1 MSDSEAGA
9 SKRQSFESQ
18 LQEQYITRLDQ
29 VEEGQL
35 IAGHVIEVGPETVF
49 VDVGLKSEGRIPLDE
64 FDQPPHVNDE
74 VDVVLLRKEGR
85 HGEVVV
91 SKRKADEQVVWR
103 TLKES
108 GETGEPVAGRVT
120 RKIKGGYEVDLGAAL
135 RAFVP
140 FSKVDVMR
148 VRDEDAYVGLETR
161 FFVEQLYNR
170 GKVNIV
176 LNRKSWLERE
186 ARKKRDQFYET
197 AAMGDVY
204 RGTVKTFTSFGA
216 FVDLGG
222 FDGLLHVNDM
232 RWGHVASPKDAV
244 VIGEEVNVKV
254 IRIDR
259 EAQKVNLSLKHFTP
273 DPWTTFE
280 ERYNAEDVVTGKVSK
295 ITDFGAFIEIEP
307 GIEGLL
313 HISDMSWVRKVGHP
327 REVLG
332 GGDEVRVKIL
342 DFDLERGKLSLG
354 LKHVLPNP
362 WDTVEERFPPGKV
375 VKGTVRNITSY
386 GAFVQLEEGVDGLL
400 HVEDMS
406 WTKKVR
412 NPASMVQTDQ
422 EIEVAVV
429 DLDKKAR
436 RIRLGLK
443 QLSDDPWVALTRA
456 FKRGSIIEGE
466 VSSKTDFGVFL
477 RVQGG
482 IEGLIANNQLAE
494 PTGSAI
500 EKARNEI
507 TVGAK
512 LKAVVT
518 EASAEKQR
526 LSLSLRE
533 LQRRE
538 ERQEL
543 VKYIHDDEEPDRV
556 SLGEFLRDKSTD

>member
-1 MSDSEAGA
+1 MSDSDAGV
-9 SKRQSFESQ
+9 SKPQSFESQ

-35 IAGHVIEVGPETVF
+35 ITGHVIEVGPETVF

-64 FDQPPHVNDE
+64 FDKPPHVYDE
-74 VDVVLLRKEGR
+74 VNVVLLRKEGR

-103 TLKES
+103 ALKES
-108 GETGEPVAGRVT
+108 GETGQPVMGRVT

-186 ARKKRDQFYET
+186 ARKKRDQFYDT
-197 AAMGDVY
+197 AGVGDVY

-216 FVDLGG
+216 FIDLGG

-259 EAQKVNLSLKHFTP
+259 DAQKVNLSLKHFTP

-280 ERYNAEDVVTGKVSK
+280 ERYAADDVVTGKVSK

-313 HISDMSWVRKVGHP
+313 HISDMSWVKKIGHP

-342 DFDLERGKLSLG
+342 DYDLERGKLSLG

-375 VKGTVRNITSY
+375 VKGIVRNITSY
-386 GAFVQLEEGVDGLL
+386 GAFVQLEEGIDGLL

-412 NPASMVQTDQ
+412 NPASMVRTDQ
-422 EIEVAVV
+422 EIDVAVV
-429 DLDKKAR
+429 DLDKRAR

-443 QLSDDPWVALTRA
+443 QLSDDPWVALARA

-466 VSSKTDFGVFL
+466 VSSKTDFGVFV

-494 PTGSAI
+494 TTGDAI
-500 EKARNEI
+500 DKARDRI
-507 TVGAK
+507 SVGDQ
-512 LKAVVT
+512 LRAVVT
-518 EASAEKQR
+518 DVSADKQR

-556 SLGEFLRDKSTD
+556 SLGEFLKDRSTD

>member
-9 SKRQSFESQ
+9 SKPQSFESQ

-35 IAGHVIEVGPETVF
+35 ITGHVIEVGPETVF
-49 VDVGLKSEGRIPLDE
+49 VDVGLKSEGRIPLAE
-64 FDQPPHVNDE
+64 FDNPPHVKDE
-74 VDVVLLRKEGR
+74 VNVVLLRKEGR

-103 TLKES
+103 ALKES
-108 GETGEPVAGRVT
+108 GETGEPVHGRVT

-148 VRDEDAYVGLETR
+148 VRDEDAYIGLETR

-186 ARKKRDQFYET
+186 ARNKRDQFYDS
-197 AAMGDVY
+197 AAVGDVY

-244 VIGEEVNVKV
+244 VIGEEVDVKV

-259 EAQKVNLSLKHFTP
+259 DTQKVNLSLKHFTP

-280 ERYNAEDVVTGKVSK
+280 ERYTVDDVVTGKVSK

-313 HISDMSWVRKVGHP
+313 HISDMSWVRKIGHP

-332 GGDEVRVKIL
+332 GGDEVQVKIL
-342 DFDLERGKLSLG
+342 DYDLERGKLSLG

-362 WDTVEERFPPGKV
+362 WDSVEERFPPGKV

-386 GAFVQLEEGVDGLL
+386 GAFVQLEEGIDGLL

-412 NPASMVQTDQ
+412 NPGSVVQSDQ

-429 DLDKKAR
+429 DLDKQAR

-443 QLSDDPWVALTRA
+443 QLSDDPWAALARA
-456 FKRGSIIEGE
+456 FKRGSVIEGE
-466 VSSKTDFGVFL
+466 VSSKTDFGFFL

-494 PTGSAI
+494 PTGGAI
-500 EKARNEI
+500 DKMRDEI
-507 TVGAK
+507 SVGDQ

-518 EASAEKQR
+518 EVSADKQR

-533 LQRRE
+533 MQRRE

-556 SLGEFLRDKSTD
+556 SLGEFLRDRTSD

>member
-1 MSDSEAGA
+1 MSDSEAGT
-9 SKRQSFESQ
+9 SKPQSFESQ

-35 IAGHVIEVGPETVF
+35 ITGHVIEVGPETVF

-64 FDQPPHVNDE
+64 FDKPPHVKDE
-74 VDVVLLRKEGR
+74 VNVVLLRKEGR

-103 TLKES
+103 ALKES
-108 GETGEPVAGRVT
+108 GESGEPVQGRVS
-120 RKIKGGYEVDLGAAL
+120 RKIKGGYEVDLGADL

-148 VRDEDAYVGLETR
+148 VRDEDAYIGLETR

-186 ARKKRDQFYET
+186 ARKKRDQFYES
-197 AAMGDVY
+197 AAVGDVY
-204 RGTVKTFTSFGA
+204 RGMVKTFTSFGA

-259 EAQKVNLSLKHFTP
+259 ETQKVNLSLKHFTP

-280 ERYNAEDVVTGKVSK
+280 ERYGVEDVVTGKVSK

-313 HISDMSWVRKVGHP
+313 HISDMSWVRKIGHP

-332 GGDEVRVKIL
+332 GGDEVQVKIL
-342 DFDLERGKLSLG
+342 EYDLERGKLSLG

-375 VKGTVRNITSY
+375 VKGSVRNITSY
-386 GAFVQLEEGVDGLL
+386 GAFVQLEEGIDGLL

-412 NPASMVQTDQ
+412 NPGSVVQSGQ
-422 EIEVAVV
+422 EIDVAVV

-443 QLSDDPWVALTRA
+443 QLSDDPWASLARA
-456 FKRGSIIEGE
+456 FKRGSVIEGD

-494 PTGSAI
+494 PIGGAI
-500 EKARNEI
+500 DKMRDEI
-507 TVGAK
+507 NVGDH

-518 EASAEKQR
+518 EVSADKQR

-556 SLGEFLRDKSTD
+556 SLGEFLRDRTND

>member
-1 MSDSEAGA
+1 MSDSESGA

-35 IAGHVIEVGPETVF
+35 ITGHVIEVGPETVF

-64 FDQPPHVNDE
+64 FDQPPHVQDE
-74 VDVVLLRKEGR
+74 VNVVLLRKEGR

-91 SKRKADEQVVWR
+91 SKRKADEQEVWR
-103 TLKES
+103 ALKES
-108 GETGEPVAGRVT
+108 GETGEPVSGRVT

-161 FFVEQLYNR
+161 VFVEQLYNR

-197 AAMGDVY
+197 AAVGDVY

-259 EAQKVNLSLKHFTP
+259 DTQKVNLSLKHFTP

-280 ERYNAEDVVTGKVSK
+280 ERYAIDDVVPGKASK

-313 HISDMSWVRKVGHP
+313 HISDMSWVRKIGHP
-327 REVLG
+327 REVLA

-342 DFDLERGKLSLG
+342 DYDLERGKLSLG

-386 GAFVQLEEGVDGLL
+386 GAFVRVEEGIDGLL

-406 WTKKVR
+406 WTRKVR
-412 NPASMVQTDQ
+412 NPASVVQSGQ

-429 DLDKKAR
+429 DLDKRAR

-456 FKRGSIIEGE
+456 FKRGSVIEGE

-494 PTGSAI
+494 PTGDAI
-500 EKARNEI
+500 NKARDGI
-507 TVGAK
+507 SVGDQ

-518 EASAEKQR
+518 EVSADKQR

-556 SLGEFLRDKSTD
+556 SLGEYLRDRSAD

>member
-1 MSDSEAGA
+1 
-9 SKRQSFESQ
+9 
-18 LQEQYITRLDQ
+18 
-29 VEEGQL
+29 
-35 IAGHVIEVGPETVF
+35 
-49 VDVGLKSEGRIPLDE
+49 
-64 FDQPPHVNDE
+64 
-74 VDVVLLRKEGR
+74 
-85 HGEVVV
+85 
-91 SKRKADEQVVWR
+91 
-103 TLKES
+103 
-108 GETGEPVAGRVT
+108 
-120 RKIKGGYEVDLGAAL
+120 
-135 RAFVP
+135 
-140 FSKVDVMR
+140 MR

-186 ARKKRDQFYET
+186 ARKKRDQFYES
-197 AAMGDVY
+197 AAVGDVY

-244 VIGEEVNVKV
+244 VIGEELDVKV

-259 EAQKVNLSLKHFTP
+259 DTQKVNLSLKHFTP

-280 ERYNAEDVVTGKVSK
+280 ERYGVEDVVTGKVSK
-295 ITDFGAFIEIEP
+295 ITDFGAFIEIEA

-313 HISDMSWVRKVGHP
+313 HISDMSWVRKIGHP

-332 GGDEVRVKIL
+332 GGDEVQVKIL
-342 DFDLERGKLSLG
+342 DYDLERGKLSLG

-412 NPASMVQTDQ
+412 NPGSVVQSEQ

-443 QLSDDPWVALTRA
+443 QLSDDPWASLARA
-456 FKRGSIIEGE
+456 FKRGSVIEGE

-494 PTGSAI
+494 PTGGAI
-500 EKARNEI
+500 DKMRDEI
-507 TVGAK
+507 NAGDH

-518 EASAEKQR
+518 EVSADKQR

-556 SLGEFLRDKSTD
+556 SLGEFLRDRTND

>member
-1 MSDSEAGA
+1 MSDSEAGT
-9 SKRQSFESQ
+9 SKPQSFESQ

-35 IAGHVIEVGPETVF
+35 ITGHVIEVGPETVF

-64 FDQPPHVNDE
+64 FDKPPHVKDE
-74 VDVVLLRKEGR
+74 VNVVLLRKEGR

-103 TLKES
+103 ALKES
-108 GETGEPVAGRVT
+108 DESGEPVQGRVS
-120 RKIKGGYEVDLGAAL
+120 RKIKGGYEVDLGADL

-148 VRDEDAYVGLETR
+148 VRDEDAYIGLETR

-186 ARKKRDQFYET
+186 ARKKRDQFYES
-197 AAMGDVY
+197 AAVGDVY
-204 RGTVKTFTSFGA
+204 RGMVKTFTSFGA

-259 EAQKVNLSLKHFTP
+259 ETQKVNLSLKHFTP

-280 ERYNAEDVVTGKVSK
+280 ERYGVEDVVTGKVSK

-313 HISDMSWVRKVGHP
+313 HISDMSWVKKIGHP

-332 GGDEVRVKIL
+332 GGDEVQVKIL
-342 DFDLERGKLSLG
+342 EYDLERGKLSLG

-386 GAFVQLEEGVDGLL
+386 GAFVQLEEGIDGLL

-412 NPASMVQTDQ
+412 NPGSVVQSGQ
-422 EIEVAVV
+422 EIDVAVV

-443 QLSDDPWVALTRA
+443 QLSDDPWASLARA
-456 FKRGSIIEGE
+456 FKRGSVIEGD
-466 VSSKTDFGVFL
+466 VSSKTAFGVFL

-494 PTGSAI
+494 PIGGAI
-500 EKARNEI
+500 DKMRDEI
-507 TVGAK
+507 NVGDH

-518 EASAEKQR
+518 EVSADKQR

-556 SLGEFLRDKSTD
+556 SLGEFLRDRTND

>member
-1 MSDSEAGA
+1 MSDSEAGT
-9 SKRQSFESQ
+9 SKPQSFESQ

-35 IAGHVIEVGPETVF
+35 ITGHVIEVGPETVF

-64 FDQPPHVNDE
+64 FDKPPHVKDE
-74 VDVVLLRKEGR
+74 VNVVLLRKEGR

-103 TLKES
+103 ALKES
-108 GETGEPVAGRVT
+108 DESGEPVQGRVS
-120 RKIKGGYEVDLGAAL
+120 RKIKGGYEVDLGADL

-148 VRDEDAYVGLETR
+148 VRDEDAYIGLETR

-186 ARKKRDQFYET
+186 ARKKRDQFYES
-197 AAMGDVY
+197 AAVGDVY
-204 RGTVKTFTSFGA
+204 RGMVKTFTSFGA

-259 EAQKVNLSLKHFTP
+259 ETQKVNLSLKHFTP

-280 ERYNAEDVVTGKVSK
+280 ERYGVEDVVTGKVSK

-313 HISDMSWVRKVGHP
+313 HSSDMSWVKKIGHP

-332 GGDEVRVKIL
+332 GGDEVQVKIL
-342 DFDLERGKLSLG
+342 EYDLERGKLSLG

-386 GAFVQLEEGVDGLL
+386 GAFVQLEEGIDGLL

-412 NPASMVQTDQ
+412 NPGSVVQSGQ
-422 EIEVAVV
+422 E
-429 DLDKKAR
+429 
-436 RIRLGLK
+436 
-443 QLSDDPWVALTRA
+443 
-456 FKRGSIIEGE
+456 
-466 VSSKTDFGVFL
+466 
-477 RVQGG
+477 
-482 IEGLIANNQLAE
+482 
-494 PTGSAI
+494 
-500 EKARNEI
+500 
-507 TVGAK
+507 
-512 LKAVVT
+512 
-518 EASAEKQR
+518 
-526 LSLSLRE
+526 
-533 LQRRE
+533 
-538 ERQEL
+538 
-543 VKYIHDDEEPDRV
+543 
-556 SLGEFLRDKSTD
+556 

>member
-1 MSDSEAGA
+1 MSDSETGV
-9 SKRQSFESQ
+9 SQPQSFESQ
-18 LQEQYITRLDQ
+18 LQEQYITRLDR

-35 IAGHVIEVGPETVF
+35 ITGRVIEVGPETVF
-49 VDVGLKSEGRIPLDE
+49 VDVGLKSEGRIPIDE
-64 FDQPPHVNDE
+64 FVEPPHVDDE
-74 VDVVLLRKEGR
+74 VNVVLLRKEGR

-103 TLKES
+103 SLKES
-108 GETGEPVAGRVT
+108 GETGEPVTGRVT

-148 VRDEDAYVGLETR
+148 VRDEDAYIGLDTR

-176 LNRKSWLERE
+176 LNRKAWLERE
-186 ARKKRDQFYET
+186 AKKKRDQFYET
-197 AAMGDVY
+197 AAIGDVY

-244 VIGEEVNVKV
+244 IIGEEVNVKV

-259 EAQKVNLSLKHFTP
+259 DSQKVNLSLKHFTP

-280 ERYNAEDVVTGKVSK
+280 ERYGLDDLVTGKVTK

-313 HISDMSWVRKVGHP
+313 HISDMSWVKKIGHP
-327 REVLG
+327 REILG
-332 GGDEVRVKIL
+332 NGDEVQVKIL
-342 DFDLERGKLSLG
+342 GYDLERGKLSLG

-362 WDTVEERFPPGKV
+362 WDSAEERYPPGKV
-375 VKGTVRNITSY
+375 VKGIVRNITSY
-386 GAFVQLEEGVDGLL
+386 GAFVQLEEGIDGLL
-400 HVEDMS
+400 HVDDMS

-412 NPASMVQTDQ
+412 NPASVVQTEQ
-422 EIEVAVV
+422 ELEVAVV

-456 FKRGSIIEGE
+456 FRRGSVIEGQ
-466 VSSKTDFGVFL
+466 VTSKTDFGVFV

-482 IEGLIANNQLAE
+482 IEGLIANNQLADSGG
-494 PTGSAI
+494 GSI
-500 EKARNEI
+500 DKAREALEPG
-507 TVGAK
+507 VQ

-518 EASAEKQR
+518 EISAEKQR

-543 VKYIHDDEEPDRV
+543 VKYIHDDEQPDRV
-556 SLGEFLRDKSTD
+556 SLGEFLKDRSSS

>member
-1 MSDSEAGA
+1 MSDSEAGT
-9 SKRQSFESQ
+9 SKPQSFESQ

-35 IAGHVIEVGPETVF
+35 ITGHVIEVGPETVF

-64 FDQPPHVNDE
+64 FDKPPHVKDE
-74 VDVVLLRKEGR
+74 VNVVLLRKEGR

-103 TLKES
+103 ALKES
-108 GETGEPVAGRVT
+108 DESGEPVQGRVS
-120 RKIKGGYEVDLGAAL
+120 RKIKGGYEVDLGADL

-148 VRDEDAYVGLETR
+148 VRDEDAYIGLETR

-186 ARKKRDQFYET
+186 AREKRDQFYES
-197 AAMGDVY
+197 AAVGDVY
-204 RGTVKTFTSFGA
+204 RGMVKTFTSFGA

-259 EAQKVNLSLKHFTP
+259 ETQKVNLSLKHFTP

-280 ERYNAEDVVTGKVSK
+280 ERYGVEDVVTGKVSK

-313 HISDMSWVRKVGHP
+313 HISDMSWVKKIGHP

-332 GGDEVRVKIL
+332 GGDEVQVKIL
-342 DFDLERGKLSLG
+342 EYDLERGKLSLG

-386 GAFVQLEEGVDGLL
+386 GAFVQLEEGIDGLL

-412 NPASMVQTDQ
+412 NPGSVVQSGQ
-422 EIEVAVV
+422 EIDVAVV

-443 QLSDDPWVALTRA
+443 QLSDDPWTSLARA
-456 FKRGSIIEGE
+456 FKRGSVIEGD

-494 PTGSAI
+494 PIGGAI
-500 EKARNEI
+500 DKMRDEI
-507 TVGAK
+507 NVGDH

-518 EASAEKQR
+518 EVSADKQR

-556 SLGEFLRDKSTD
+556 SLGEFLRDRTND

>member
-1 MSDSEAGA
+1 MSDSESGA

-35 IAGHVIEVGPETVF
+35 ITGHVIEVGPETVF

-64 FDQPPHVNDE
+64 FDQPPHVQDE
-74 VDVVLLRKEGR
+74 VNVVLLRKEGR

-91 SKRKADEQVVWR
+91 SKRKADEQEVWR
-103 TLKES
+103 ALKES
-108 GETGEPVAGRVT
+108 GETGEPVSGRVT

-197 AAMGDVY
+197 AAVGDVY

-259 EAQKVNLSLKHFTP
+259 DTQKVNLSLKHFTP

-280 ERYNAEDVVTGKVSK
+280 ERYAIDDVVPGKASK

-313 HISDMSWVRKVGHP
+313 HISDMSWVRKIGHP
-327 REVLG
+327 REVLA

-342 DFDLERGKLSLG
+342 DYDLERGKLSLG

-386 GAFVQLEEGVDGLL
+386 GAFVRVEEGIDGLL

-406 WTKKVR
+406 WTRKVR
-412 NPASMVQTDQ
+412 NPASVVQSGQ

-429 DLDKKAR
+429 DLDKRAR

-456 FKRGSIIEGE
+456 FKRGSVIEGE

-494 PTGSAI
+494 PTGDAI
-500 EKARNEI
+500 NKARDGI
-507 TVGAK
+507 SVGDQ

-518 EASAEKQR
+518 EVSADKQR

-556 SLGEFLRDKSTD
+556 SLGEYLRDRSAD

>member
-1 MSDSEAGA
+1 MSDSEAGT
-9 SKRQSFESQ
+9 SKPQSFESQ

-35 IAGHVIEVGPETVF
+35 ITGHVIEVGPETVF

-64 FDQPPHVNDE
+64 FDKPPHVKDE
-74 VDVVLLRKEGR
+74 VNVVLLRKEGR

-103 TLKES
+103 ALKES
-108 GETGEPVAGRVT
+108 GESGEPVQGRVS
-120 RKIKGGYEVDLGAAL
+120 RKIKGGYEVDLGADL

-148 VRDEDAYVGLETR
+148 VRDEDAYIGLETR

-186 ARKKRDQFYET
+186 ARKKRDQFYES
-197 AAMGDVY
+197 AAVGDVY
-204 RGTVKTFTSFGA
+204 RGMVKTFTSFGA

-259 EAQKVNLSLKHFTP
+259 ETQKVNLSLKHFTP

-280 ERYNAEDVVTGKVSK
+280 ERYGLEDVVTGKVSK

-313 HISDMSWVRKVGHP
+313 HISDMSWVRKIGHP

-332 GGDEVRVKIL
+332 GGDEVQVKIL
-342 DFDLERGKLSLG
+342 EYDLERGKLSLG

-386 GAFVQLEEGVDGLL
+386 GAFVQLEEGIDGLL

-412 NPASMVQTDQ
+412 NPGSVVQSGQ
-422 EIEVAVV
+422 EIDVAVV

-443 QLSDDPWVALTRA
+443 QLSDDPWASLARA
-456 FKRGSIIEGE
+456 FKRGSVIEGD

-494 PTGSAI
+494 PIGGAI
-500 EKARNEI
+500 DKMRDEI
-507 TVGAK
+507 NVGDH

-518 EASAEKQR
+518 EVSADKQR

-556 SLGEFLRDKSTD
+556 SLGEFLRDRTND

>member
-1 MSDSEAGA
+1 MSDSEAGT
-9 SKRQSFESQ
+9 SKPQSFESQ

-35 IAGHVIEVGPETVF
+35 ITGHVIEVGPETVF

-64 FDQPPHVNDE
+64 FDKPPHVKDE
-74 VDVVLLRKEGR
+74 VNVVLLRKEGR

-103 TLKES
+103 ALKES
-108 GETGEPVAGRVT
+108 DESGEPVQGRVS
-120 RKIKGGYEVDLGAAL
+120 RKIKGGYEVDLGADL

-148 VRDEDAYVGLETR
+148 VRDEDAYIGLETR

-186 ARKKRDQFYET
+186 ARKKRDQFYES
-197 AAMGDVY
+197 AAVGDVY
-204 RGTVKTFTSFGA
+204 RGMVKTFTSFGA

-259 EAQKVNLSLKHFTP
+259 ETQKVNLSLKHFTP

-280 ERYNAEDVVTGKVSK
+280 ERYGVEDVVTGKVSK

-313 HISDMSWVRKVGHP
+313 HISDMSWVRKIGHP

-332 GGDEVRVKIL
+332 GGDEVQVKIL
-342 DFDLERGKLSLG
+342 EYDLERGKLSLG

-375 VKGTVRNITSY
+375 VKGSVRNITSY
-386 GAFVQLEEGVDGLL
+386 GAFVQLEEGIDGLL

-412 NPASMVQTDQ
+412 NPGSVVQSGQ
-422 EIEVAVV
+422 EIDVAVV

-443 QLSDDPWVALTRA
+443 QLSDDPWASLARA
-456 FKRGSIIEGE
+456 FKRGSVIEGE

-494 PTGSAI
+494 PIGGAI
-500 EKARNEI
+500 DKMRDEI
-507 TVGAK
+507 NVGDH

-518 EASAEKQR
+518 EVSADKQR

-556 SLGEFLRDKSTD
+556 SLGEFLRDRTND

>member
-1 MSDSEAGA
+1 MSDSEAGT
-9 SKRQSFESQ
+9 SKPQSFESQ

-35 IAGHVIEVGPETVF
+35 ITGHVIEVGPETVF

-64 FDQPPHVNDE
+64 FDKPPHVKDE
-74 VDVVLLRKEGR
+74 VNVVLLRKEGR

-103 TLKES
+103 ALKES
-108 GETGEPVAGRVT
+108 DESGEPVQGRVS
-120 RKIKGGYEVDLGAAL
+120 RKIKGGYEVDLGADL

-148 VRDEDAYVGLETR
+148 VRDEDAYIGLETR

-186 ARKKRDQFYET
+186 ARKKRDQFYES
-197 AAMGDVY
+197 AAVGDVY
-204 RGTVKTFTSFGA
+204 RGMVKTFTSFGA

-259 EAQKVNLSLKHFTP
+259 ETQKVNLSLKHFTP

-280 ERYNAEDVVTGKVSK
+280 ERYGVEDVVTGKVSK

-313 HISDMSWVRKVGHP
+313 HISDMSWVKKIGHP

-332 GGDEVRVKIL
+332 GGDEVQVKIL
-342 DFDLERGKLSLG
+342 EYDLERGKLSLG

-386 GAFVQLEEGVDGLL
+386 GAFVQLEEGIDGLL

-412 NPASMVQTDQ
+412 NPGSVVQSGQ
-422 EIEVAVV
+422 EIDVAVV

-443 QLSDDPWVALTRA
+443 QLSDDPWTSLARA
-456 FKRGSIIEGE
+456 FKRGSVIEGD

-494 PTGSAI
+494 PIGGAI
-500 EKARNEI
+500 DKMRDEI
-507 TVGAK
+507 NVGDH

-518 EASAEKQR
+518 EVSADKQR

-556 SLGEFLRDKSTD
+556 SLGEFLRDRTND

>member
-1 MSDSEAGA
+1 MSDSEAGT
-9 SKRQSFESQ
+9 SKPQSFESQ

-35 IAGHVIEVGPETVF
+35 ITGHVIEVGPETVF

-64 FDQPPHVNDE
+64 FDKPPHVKDE
-74 VDVVLLRKEGR
+74 VNVVLLRKEGR

-103 TLKES
+103 ALKES
-108 GETGEPVAGRVT
+108 DESGEPVQGRVS
-120 RKIKGGYEVDLGAAL
+120 RKIKGGYEVDLGADL

-148 VRDEDAYVGLETR
+148 VRDEDAYIGLETR

-186 ARKKRDQFYET
+186 ARKKRDQFYES
-197 AAMGDVY
+197 AAVGDVY
-204 RGTVKTFTSFGA
+204 RGMVKTFTSFGA

-259 EAQKVNLSLKHFTP
+259 ETQKVNLSLKHFTP

-280 ERYNAEDVVTGKVSK
+280 ERYGVEDVVTGKVSK

-313 HISDMSWVRKVGHP
+313 HISDMSWVRKIGHP

-332 GGDEVRVKIL
+332 GGDEVQVKIL
-342 DFDLERGKLSLG
+342 EYDLERGKLSLG

-375 VKGTVRNITSY
+375 VKGSVRNITSY
-386 GAFVQLEEGVDGLL
+386 GAFVQLEEGIDGLL

-412 NPASMVQTDQ
+412 NPGSVVQSGQ
-422 EIEVAVV
+422 EIDVAVV

-443 QLSDDPWVALTRA
+443 QLSDDPWASLARA
-456 FKRGSIIEGE
+456 FKRGSVIEGD

-494 PTGSAI
+494 PIGGAI
-500 EKARNEI
+500 DKMRDEI
-507 TVGAK
+507 NVGDH

-518 EASAEKQR
+518 EVSADKQR

-556 SLGEFLRDKSTD
+556 SLGEFLRDRTND

>member
-9 SKRQSFESQ
+9 SKPQSFESQ

-35 IAGHVIEVGPETVF
+35 ITGHVIEVGPETVF

-64 FDQPPHVNDE
+64 FDNPPHVKDE
-74 VDVVLLRKEGR
+74 VNVVLLRKEGR

-103 TLKES
+103 ALKES
-108 GETGEPVAGRVT
+108 GETGEPVHGRVT

-148 VRDEDAYVGLETR
+148 VRDEDAYIGLETR

-186 ARKKRDQFYET
+186 ARKKRDQFYES
-197 AAMGDVY
+197 AAVGDVY

-244 VIGEEVNVKV
+244 VIGEEVDVKV

-259 EAQKVNLSLKHFTP
+259 DAQKVNLSLKHFTP

-280 ERYNAEDVVTGKVSK
+280 ERYTVDDVVTGKVSK

-313 HISDMSWVRKVGHP
+313 HISDMSWVRKIGHP

-332 GGDEVRVKIL
+332 GGDEVQVKIL
-342 DFDLERGKLSLG
+342 DYDLERGKLSLG

-412 NPASMVQTDQ
+412 NPGSVVQSGQ

-443 QLSDDPWVALTRA
+443 QLSDDPWAALARA
-456 FKRGSIIEGE
+456 FKRGSVIEGE

-494 PTGSAI
+494 PAGGAI
-500 EKARNEI
+500 DKRRDEI
-507 TVGAK
+507 NVGDQ

-518 EASAEKQR
+518 EVSADKQR

-556 SLGEFLRDKSTD
+556 SLGEFLRDRTND

>member
-9 SKRQSFESQ
+9 SKTQSFESQ

-35 IAGHVIEVGPETVF
+35 ITGHVIEVGPETVF

-64 FDQPPHVNDE
+64 FDKPPHVKDE
-74 VDVVLLRKEGR
+74 VNVVLLRKEGR

-103 TLKES
+103 ALKES
-108 GETGEPVAGRVT
+108 DETGEPVPGRVT

-148 VRDEDAYVGLETR
+148 VRDEDAYIGLETR

-186 ARKKRDQFYET
+186 ARKKRDQFYES
-197 AAMGDVY
+197 AAVGDVY

-244 VIGEEVNVKV
+244 VIGEEVDVKV

-259 EAQKVNLSLKHFTP
+259 DSQKVNLSLKHFTP

-280 ERYNAEDVVTGKVSK
+280 ERYTVDDVVTGKVSK

-313 HISDMSWVRKVGHP
+313 HISDMSWVKKIGHP

-332 GGDEVRVKIL
+332 GGDEVQVKIL
-342 DFDLERGKLSLG
+342 DYDLERGKLSLG

-386 GAFVQLEEGVDGLL
+386 GAFVQLEEGIDGLL

-412 NPASMVQTDQ
+412 NPGSVVNSGE

-443 QLSDDPWVALTRA
+443 QLSDDPWAALARA
-456 FKRGSIIEGE
+456 FKRGSVIEGE

-494 PTGSAI
+494 PSAGAI
-500 EKARNEI
+500 DKVRDEI
-507 TVGAK
+507 SVGDQ

-518 EASAEKQR
+518 EVSADKQR

-556 SLGEFLRDKSTD
+556 SLGEFLRDRTND